1 MTARAPRNLAELT
14 NVIALLREATGIL
27 DCDGSLRSDE
37 RTFELAD
44 RAYDLLCD
52 ARDLLE
58 LYHTETGHGYAVPG
72 TIEIRN
78 KIVIEDET
86 LAEIDRALQENVG

>member
-1 MTARAPRNLAELT
+1 MTARVPRNLAEMA

-27 DCDGSLRSDE
+27 DVDQSLRSDE

-44 RAYDLLCD
+44 RAYDLLCE
-52 ARDLLE
+52 ARNLFE
-58 LYHTETGHGYAVPG
+58 VYHTEAGHGYVVNP

-78 KIVIEDET
+78 KVE
-86 LAEIDRALQENVG
+86 V

>member
-1 MTARAPRNLAELT
+1 MTARVPRNLAEMA

-58 LYHTETGHGYAVPG
+58 VYYTETGHGYSVQQ

-78 KIVIEDET
+78 KET
-86 LAEIDRALQENVG
+86 V